1 MTKGT
6 TIGQFLEEARKQLV
20 DTGFR
25 ELRAASND
33 TMMYIKEDLIIP
45 NHLSFYDLIVTKAR
59 GKSGP
64 LFHFDV
70 RAPPRTCV
78 QHERERAR
86 AMQHAT

>member
-1 MTKGT
+1 M
-6 TIGQFLEEARKQLV
+6 V